1 MSAVIL
7 ERLRH
12 CSKTGSDQI
21 TFIGE
26 EKFNIERGYF
36 VTSTQNTG
44 YLGRNVMPDDL
55 KVLFRPVSLTV
66 PDTRSIV
73 QAKLFSS
80 GFTTSEDLYNKLVSV
95 IDCVKSQLP
104 EENYYNFELRTI
116 MRIVDLACQKFT
128 TLKEPDEEKIIYLSI
143 KEELSKAFNMEDLRE
158 MEKILANF
166 YGEREGG
173 EDKAEVSQET
183 KEIIMT
189 DNMRR
194 KILQVRQGLDNSTAV
209 ILIGKTFSA
218 KSTILQL
225 AAEMKANT
233 EITEVNPK
241 AMDIGDLFG
250 CADQSDTGWRDGI
263 VSIIFKDFATS
274 TEDNQKI
281 VKFDGPVDM
290 NWIENF
296 NTVMDINKVL
306 CLESGE
312 NIYINP
318 TIKIVFEAGNLDQ
331 VSPATISRCS
341 IVFVDDGCVT
351 WREIFSAWFSRIK
364 DQAWLE
370 NHDVLLQQLFQWI
383 LPPLLETLGNC
394 RMAAKV
400 SSKNLVQCSLELFE
414 ILLIEALPN
423 LKERKYL
430 RGWIQV
436 SFLVYMYDDDDDD
449 DDRRRWCTAVSGPWE
464 AAWRLRMTELYLI
477 QVSRVSFLYHG
488 VNTSHPLRYSGNN
501 IW

>member
-36 VTSTQNTG
+36 VAATQNTG

-66 PDTRSIV
+66 PDTRRIV

-80 GFTTSEDLYNKLVSV
+80 GFSSSQELHNKLVSV
-95 IDCVKSQLP
+95 IDSVKSQLP

-116 MRIVDLACQKFT
+116 IRIVDLACQKFT

-143 KEELSKAFNMEDLRE
+143 KEELTKAFNMEDLRE
-158 MEKILANF
+158 MEKILSNF

-173 EDKAEVSQET
+173 EDKAEVSQESQGAQEGQ
-183 KEIIMT
+183 EIIMT

-218 KSTILQL
+218 KSTILKR
-225 AAEMKANT
+225 AAQMKANT

-241 AMDIGDLFG
+241 ALDTGDLFG

-274 TEDNQKI
+274 TDDNQKI

-296 NTVMDINKVL
+296 NTVMDINNVL

-312 NIYINP
+312 NIYLNP

-351 WREIFSAWFSRIK
+351 WKEIFSAWFNRIK
-364 DQAWLE
+364 NQTWLE
-370 NHDVLLQQLFQWI
+370 NHDVLLQQLFEWI
-383 LPPLLETLGNC
+383 LPPLLETVKNC
-394 RMAAKV
+394 KMAAKV

-414 ILLIEALPN
+414 ILLSEALPN

-436 SFLVYMYDDDDDD
+436 TFTY
-449 DDRRRWCTAVSGPWE
+449 
-464 AAWRLRMTELYLI
+464 
-477 QVSRVSFLYHG
+477 
-488 VNTSHPLRYSGNN
+488 
-501 IW
+501 

>member
-44 YLGRNVMPDDL
+44 YLGRNVRPDDL
-55 KVLFRPVSLTV
+55 KVLFRPVSLPV
-66 PDTRSIV
+66 PDTRRIV

-80 GFTTSEDLYNKLVSV
+80 GFTTSEELFSKLVSV
-95 IDCVKSQLP
+95 IDTVKSQLP

-116 MRIVDLACQKFT
+116 IRIVDLACQKFT

-173 EDKAEVSQET
+173 EDKAEVCQEAQET
-183 KEIIMT
+183 QEIIMT
-189 DNMRR
+189 DNLRR
-194 KILQVRQGLDNSTAV
+194 KIVQVRQGLDNNTAV

-218 KSTILQL
+218 KSTILKL
-225 AAEMKANT
+225 AAEMKPNT

-263 VSIIFKDFATS
+263 VSIIFKDFATA
-274 TEDNQKI
+274 TDDNQKI

-296 NTVMDINKVL
+296 NTVMDINNVL

-341 IVFVDDGCVT
+341 IVFVDDDCVT

-364 DQAWLE
+364 DQTWLE
-370 NHDVLLQQLFQWI
+370 NHDILLQQLFEWI
-383 LPPLLETLGNC
+383 LPPLLETVTKC
-394 RMAAKV
+394 KMAAKV
-400 SSKNLVQCSLELFE
+400 SAKNLVQCSLELFE

-436 SFLVYMYDDDDDD
+436 
-449 DDRRRWCTAVSGPWE
+449 
-464 AAWRLRMTELYLI
+464 
-477 QVSRVSFLYHG
+477 
-488 VNTSHPLRYSGNN
+488 
-501 IW
+501 